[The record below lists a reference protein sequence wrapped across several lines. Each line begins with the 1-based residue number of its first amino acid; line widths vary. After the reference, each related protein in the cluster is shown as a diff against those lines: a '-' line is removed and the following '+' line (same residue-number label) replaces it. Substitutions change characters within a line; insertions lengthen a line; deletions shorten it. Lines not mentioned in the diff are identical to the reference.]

1 MASMR
6 EIDLSKFITN
16 YDFKSP
22 DWTVKN
28 IKESLQGLLGEL
40 PAIEIV
46 YEKDAFLNEVTG
58 RAQEV
63 KKIKSVKVTFT
74 DLDEKIRTVEYLV
87 EV

>member
-1 MASMR
+1 MR

-16 YDFKSP
+16 YNFKS
-22 DWTVKN
+22 DNWSVKQ
-28 IKESLQGLLGEL
+28 IKESLKTLLGEL
-40 PAIEIV
+40 PAVEIV

-58 RAQEV
+58 RAQEI

-74 DLDEKIRTVEYLV
+74 DLDDKIKTVEYLV